1 MPATTNEQE
10 SRNSQARSRHA
21 ASVAGVTSA
30 MPIDLDGITHRYGT
44 AIVIDDVTIAIRP
57 AEVLALL
64 GPSGCGKTTLLRMIA
79 GFVTPTAGACW
90 STAARSIICRR
101 GVAAPASC
109 SRTTRCFR
117 T

>member
-1 MPATTNEQE
+1 MPATTNERE

-21 ASVAGVTSA
+21 ASVAGVTSHA
-30 MPIDLDGITHRYGT
+30 IDLDGITHRYGT

-64 GPSGCGKTTLLRMIA
+64 GPSGCGKTTLLKIIA
-79 GFVTPTAGACW
+79 GFVTPTRGRVLLDGA
-90 STAARSIICRR
+90 AIDHLPP
-101 GVAAPASC
+101 GGAAPASC